1 VIERA
6 LAALAVWWLASVAR
20 AHGPEELTARS
31 LMRVWTPNYWVLG
44 WVAAA
49 SLLYARGQRAQTARA
64 LGRTRSKR
72 ESGAFAL
79 AMFSLL
85 LALISPLDR
94 LSDILFSA
102 HMVQHEILMLV
113 AAPLLVLARPL
124 PTYLSALPT
133 SWRLR
138 VGGALRSS
146 LLAGAAR
153 ALGAPFVALVLHGL
167 IRWLWHLPVAF
178 EAALADEWI
187 HGLQHASFFAT
198 ALLFWWSLLQGRYG
212 RAGYGAAILFVLLTS
227 LHTGAL
233 GALLA
238 LADSLWYPTY
248 AAQARVYEID
258 GLLDQELA
266 GLVMWVAAGTWLMLL
281 ALALLLA
288 WLGEARR
295 RARHGRLATL
305 RRAETREPS

>member
-6 LAALAVWWLASVAR
+6 LAVLAFWWLANSAR
-20 AHGPEELTARS
+20 AHGPEELAARS
-31 LMRVWTPNYWVLG
+31 LLRAFTPNYWVLG
-44 WVAAA
+44 CVSVA
-49 SLLYARGQRAQTARA
+49 SLLYARGQREQQARA
-64 LGRTRSKR
+64 LGPTRSKR
-72 ESGAFAL
+72 ESSAFVL

-102 HMVQHEILMLV
+102 HMVQHELLMLV

-124 PTYLSALPT
+124 PTYLCALPT

-138 VGGALRSS
+138 VGGALRSA
-146 LLAGAAR
+146 LLTGAAR

-167 IRWLWHLPVAF
+167 VRWLWHLPAAF
-178 EAALADEWI
+178 EAALANEWI

-212 RAGYGAAILFVLLTS
+212 RAGYGAAVLFVLLTS

-238 LADSLWYPTY
+238 LADGLWYPTY
-248 AAQARVYEID
+248 AAQAQRYQID
-258 GLLDQELA
+258 ALLDQELA
-266 GLVMWVAAGTWLMLL
+266 GLVMWVAAGVWLMLL

-295 RARHGRLATL
+295 RARHGSLATL
-305 RRAETREPS
+305 RRAAARGPS